1 MDSEE
6 EQQCFAEHVACLD
19 APNGI
24 VLFLVSEA
32 ALHYRGPEGPDNPSR
47 LLEASG
53 FFFGPW
59 AFPDETGR
67 YASLRTHGAVG
78 IVGVYGVSTDT
89 FDFDPRER
97 FLIFNALPKANAIF
111 INYYFSAVSSFP
123 IPNKVSILYFWRIAA
138 K

>member
-24 VLFLVSEA
+24 VLFPVPEA

-47 LLEASG
+47 FLEVSG

-59 AFPDETGR
+59 AFSDKTGR
-67 YASLRTHGAVG
+67 YAFFRTHGAVG
-78 IVGVYGVSTDT
+78 IVGVYGVGTDT
-89 FDFDPRER
+89 FDFDPRQR
-97 FLIFNALPKANAIF
+97 FLIFNALPKANALVEGLEGVVF
-111 INYYFSAVSSFP
+111 YE
-123 IPNKVSILYFWRIAA
+123 
-138 K
+138 